1 MDLGIEEGES
11 ELDIP
16 GHPTLCIKHY
26 TYMNILYT
34 LQNEHGV
41 LQFDT
46 HTTKIGTA
54 ENEQYY

>member
-1 MDLGIEEGES
+1 MTFSDE
-11 ELDIP
+11 
-16 GHPTLCIKHY
+16 
-26 TYMNILYT
+26 
-34 LQNEHGV
+34 NEHGV